1 MEEIEATSVRR
12 GSAAS
17 IDAANAKVNAILRR
31 VKDSDDAGGY
41 IGVHDEEKMLESCD
55 DEEADILESLVS
67 KVKLCGVDGDV
78 ELTVRKLAH
87 SFIHSFIHL
96 FSHADDNHDD
106 VHLPLSLILSL
117 SLSLNFSLSLYVCEC
132 VCVCVCLDAY
142 ALTMLDS
149 NCLYIYIYIFT
160 GEGACGAISS
170 SSTRRD
176 ESSRTCMAAVV
187 ACSSIHIQD
196 KSAATGTCA

>member
-87 SFIHSFIHL
+87 SFIHSFIYSVMQTTITMMYI
-96 FSHADDNHDD
+96 F
-106 VHLPLSLILSL
+106 LSLLF

-132 VCVCVCLDAY
+132 VCVCVL
-142 ALTMLDS
+142 M
-149 NCLYIYIYIFT
+149 
-160 GEGACGAISS
+160 
-170 SSTRRD
+170 RMR
-176 ESSRTCMAAVV
+176 
-187 ACSSIHIQD
+187 
-196 KSAATGTCA
+196 